1 MNKRLTLI
9 MLALLLAFVPA
20 AVAQT
25 TYEQLTS
32 IADIDESALYVL
44 GVEDIGFHYSGTS
57 SWGNVALPSE
67 ETPIYY
73 TLFKAQD
80 GTSFTA
86 QATIGEETLYLKIVN
101 SNNFKMSTS
110 ATDTTNL
117 VIVATSMP
125 LLANSSPTA
134 ASASTAH
141 WVCGHTTIRKVTRP
155 TSTRW

>member
-44 GVEDIGFHYSGTS
+44 GVDEIGFHYSGTS

-73 TLFKAQD
+73 IYPVQGAGRHLVH
-80 GTSFTA
+80 GTGYHRGRDIIPENCEL
-86 QATIGEETLYLKIVN
+86 Q
-101 SNNFKMSTS
+101 
-110 ATDTTNL
+110 
-117 VIVATSMP
+117 
-125 LLANSSPTA
+125 
-134 ASASTAH
+134 
-141 WVCGHTTIRKVTRP
+141 
-155 TSTRW
+155 